1 MQELQDQIELLVRE
15 SLKARDLAEA
25 NKSEAINGL
34 DTIKDKELKE
44 KLKWYNQELKRLETK
59 GDAKGINDLILN
71 MNKLI
76 HELK

>member
-25 NKSEAINGL
+25 SKGRAINGL
-34 DTIKDKELKE
+34 DAIKDKELKE

>member
-1 MQELQDQIELLVRE
+1 MQELQDQLELLVRE

-25 NKSEAINGL
+25 NKGKAIKGL
-34 DTIKDKELKE
+34 DDIEDKELQE
-44 KLKWYNQELKRLETK
+44 KLNWYNEELKRLEDK
-59 GDAKGINDLILN
+59 GNVKGINDLILN